1 MSNRP
6 LSNWT
11 MSVPPLPFCKSEMNS
26 CNYHVSHFGT
36 SMVVMRVTLP
46 LLGISPGRA
55 PILRYG
61 VAVLSTA
68 LALIPII
75 LLADVSESRLALF
88 GVAVMVSAW
97 YGGWKPGV
105 VATAFALTVSAY
117 FSLAGEHTPAQLRT
131 AIVRLSLFFFVAMLI
146 CWLNAA
152 LRAAQENLRHSEL
165 NFRSLVTNAPYGV
178 CRCDS
183 AGKILDVNPAFVE
196 LLGHAAAS
204 ELIGQHIFGL
214 YADND
219 KWFDLADFLRS
230 PAPFKGLAAEWKRK
244 DGTTTVVRVSGRSV
258 TNGRAEGVVFEL
270 FAEDV
275 TERRALEQQLRQ
287 SQKMEAVGR
296 LAGGIAHDF
305 NNLLMV
311 ISGYSEFL
319 LERLGDEPR
328 LRGPAQEIASAA
340 ERASSLTRQLL
351 AFSRKQMLAPRIVDL
366 NTVATENLKM
376 LTRMIGEDI
385 DLVLLPDPG
394 LWPVRADAGQIEQ
407 VIMNLAVNARDAMP
421 SGGKLTIETSNV
433 ALDDEYARFHAPLR
447 PGDYVMVAI
456 SDTGAGMDS
465 ETQSHIFE
473 PFFTTKGTKGTGLGL
488 STVYG
493 IIKQSGGYIWV
504 QSEMG
509 KGTTFKIYL
518 PRVAGTGET
527 ATQVATPVETQK
539 PEPGTETILLVED
552 EANLRYLARQYL
564 EKQGYKVIEAADGAV
579 AMQIA
584 VAHDKVIHL
593 LLTDVIMPGM
603 NGRELAQRIAE
614 IRPNVKI
621 LYMSGYTENV
631 IGHNG
636 MLDAGVRLLQ
646 KPFTLRDLRSKVR
659 EVLDATLTPPEV
671 TMPTQS
677 AAPSPVVRAKEV
689 PPTRAQRFQLHLPL
703 RYRRLG
709 EDIWHEGTTEN
720 ISRSGMLFQAD
731 EVLQPSSQLEIN
743 LVLPAEIAG
752 LSATEVVCRGEVV
765 RTVESQ
771 GTTLSPALA
780 ARILQYH
787 FQHGPL
793 PRA

>member
-1 MSNRP
+1 
-6 LSNWT
+6 
-11 MSVPPLPFCKSEMNS
+11 
-26 CNYHVSHFGT
+26 
-36 SMVVMRVTLP
+36 MRVTLP
-46 LLGISPGRA
+46 LLRIPPARA

-68 LALIPII
+68 LALIPTV

-105 VATAFALTVSAY
+105 VATAFALTVIAY
-117 FSLAGEHTPAQLRT
+117 FSLVGEHSPDQLRT
-131 AIVRLSLFFFVAMLI
+131 AILRMSLFFFVAMLV
-146 CWLNAA
+146 CWLNEA
-152 LRAAQENLRHSEL
+152 LRVAQESLRRSEA
-165 NFRSLVTNAPYGV
+165 NFRSLVTNAPYGI
-178 CRCDS
+178 CSCDS
-183 AGKILDVNPAFVE
+183 SGKILDANPAFLD
-196 LLGHAAAS
+196 LLGLTS
-204 ELIGQHIFGL
+204 LNDLIGQHIYSL
-214 YADND
+214 YSDTD
-219 KWFDLADFLRS
+219 QWFDLADYLRS
-230 PAPFKGLAAEWKRK
+230 SAPFKGLTAEWKRK
-244 DGTTTVVRVSGRSV
+244 GGSTVVRISGRSV
-258 TNGRAEGVVFEL
+258 SNGREEGKVFEL

-319 LERLGDEPR
+319 LERLGAEPH

-351 AFSRKQMLAPRIVDL
+351 AFSRKQMLAPRIINL
-366 NTVATENLKM
+366 NQIATENLKM

-385 DLVLLPDPG
+385 DLVLVPG
-394 LWPVRADAGQIEQ
+394 QNLWSVRADAGQIDQ

-433 ALDDEYARFHAPLR
+433 TLDEEYARLKTPLR

-456 SDTGAGMDS
+456 SDTGAGMDAD
-465 ETQSHIFE
+465 TQSHIFE
-473 PFFTTKGTKGTGLGL
+473 PFFTTKGPKGTGLGL

-493 IIKQSGGYIWV
+493 IVKQSGGYVWV
-504 QSEMG
+504 YSEVG
-509 KGTTFKIYL
+509 RGTTFKIYL
-518 PRVAGTGET
+518 PRVASVGET
-527 ATQVATPVETQK
+527 AVQVSEPLQSQRV
-539 PEPGTETILLVED
+539 EPGTETILLVED

-584 VAHDKVIHL
+584 VAHEGVIHL

-603 NGRELAQRIAE
+603 NGRELAQRISE
-614 IRPNVKI
+614 IRPNAKV

-636 MLDAGVRLLQ
+636 TLDAGVRLLQ
-646 KPFTLRDLRSKVR
+646 KPFNLRDLKSKVR
-659 EVLDATLTPPEV
+659 EVLDATPTPPEV
-671 TMPTQS
+671 VMPTQS
-677 AAPSPVVRAKEV
+677 IATEAALRAREV
-689 PPTRAQRFQLHLPL
+689 PPARAQRFQLHLPL

-709 EDIWHEGTTEN
+709 EKDWHAGTTEN
-720 ISRSGMLFQAD
+720 ISRSGLLFQGD
-731 EVLQPSSQLEIN
+731 DILQPSAQLEIN
-743 LVLPAEIAG
+743 LVLPTEIAG
-752 LSATEVVCRGEVV
+752 LSGTEVVCRGEVV
-765 RTVESQ
+765 RTVEPQ
-771 GTTLSPALA
+771 GSTLSPALA

>member
-1 MSNRP
+1 
-6 LSNWT
+6 
-11 MSVPPLPFCKSEMNS
+11 
-26 CNYHVSHFGT
+26 
-36 SMVVMRVTLP
+36 MRVTLP
-46 LLGISPGRA
+46 LLRIAPARA

-61 VAVLSTA
+61 VAVLSTT
-68 LALIPII
+68 LALIPTI
-75 LLADVSESRLALF
+75 LLADVTESRLALF
-88 GVAVMVSAW
+88 AVAVMVSAW
-97 YGGWKPGV
+97 YGGWKPGI

-117 FSLAGEHTPAQLRT
+117 YSLVGQHTPDQLRT
-131 AIVRLSLFFFVAMLI
+131 SILRLSLFFFLAMLI

-152 LRAAQENLRHSEL
+152 LRQAQESLRRSEA

-178 CRCDS
+178 CSCDS
-183 AGKILDVNPAFVE
+183 TGKILDANPAFLE
-196 LLGHAAAS
+196 LLGLTAKD
-204 ELIGQHIFGL
+204 ELIGQHLFDL
-214 YADND
+214 YADAEQ
-219 KWFDLADFLRS
+219 WFHLADYLRS
-230 PAPFKGLAAEWKRK
+230 SEPFKGLTAEWKRK
-244 DGTTTVVRVSGRSV
+244 TGTTVVRVSGRSV
-258 TNGRAEGVVFEL
+258 LNGRAEGIVFEI

-311 ISGYSEFL
+311 ISGYTEFL
-319 LERLGDEPR
+319 LERLGAEPH

-340 ERASSLTRQLL
+340 DRASSLTRQLL
-351 AFSRKQMLAPRIVDL
+351 AFSRKQMLAPRIVNL
-366 NTVATENLKM
+366 NDIATENLKM

-385 DLVLLPDPG
+385 DLVMIPAHS
-394 LWPVRADAGQIEQ
+394 LWSVRADAGQIEQ

-421 SGGKLTIETSNV
+421 SGGKLTIETANTT
-433 ALDDEYARFHAPLR
+433 LDEEYARFHAPLR
-447 PGDYVMVAI
+447 PGDYVQVSI
-456 SDTGAGMDS
+456 SDTGVGMDS

-473 PFFTTKGTKGTGLGL
+473 PFFTTKGPKGTGLGL

-493 IIKQSGGYIWV
+493 IVKQSGGYIWV
-504 QSEMG
+504 YSEVG

-518 PRVAGTGET
+518 PRVTGTGEPLHP
-527 ATQVATPVETQK
+527 AATPVHFQRV
-539 PEPGTETILLVED
+539 EPGTETILLVED

-584 VAHDKVIHL
+584 VAHEAVIHL

-603 NGRELAQRIAE
+603 NGRELAQRISE
-614 IRPNVKI
+614 IRPNVKV

-636 MLDAGVRLLQ
+636 TLDAGIRLLQ
-646 KPFTLRDLRSKVR
+646 KPFNLRDLKSMVR
-659 EVLDATLTPPEV
+659 EVLDATPTPPEV
-671 TMPTQS
+671 VMSVPSAEPLPTMRARQ
-677 AAPSPVVRAKEV
+677 APPA
-689 PPTRAQRFQLHLPL
+689 RAQRFQLHLPL

-709 EDIWHEGTTEN
+709 EKQWHEGTTEN
-720 ISRSGMLFQAD
+720 ISRSGLLFQAD
-731 EVLQPSSQLEIN
+731 ELLQPASQLEIN

-752 LSATEVVCRGEVV
+752 LSETEVVCRGEVV
-765 RTVESQ
+765 RTIERR
-771 GTTLSPALA
+771 GETMTPALA

>member
-1 MSNRP
+1 
-6 LSNWT
+6 
-11 MSVPPLPFCKSEMNS
+11 
-26 CNYHVSHFGT
+26 
-36 SMVVMRVTLP
+36 MRVTLP
-46 LLGISPGRA
+46 LLRIPPARA

-68 LALIPII
+68 LALIPTI

-117 FSLAGEHTPAQLRT
+117 FSLAGEHSAVQSRI
-131 AIVRLSLFFFVAMLI
+131 AIVRLSLFFFIAMLI

-152 LRAAQENLRHSEL
+152 LRSAQENLRRSEL
-165 NFRSLVTNAPYGV
+165 NFRSLVTNAPYGI

-183 AGKILDVNPAFVE
+183 TGKILDANPALLE
-196 LLGHAAAS
+196 LLGHTAPD
-204 ELIGQHIFGL
+204 ELIGQHIFSL

-219 KWFDLADFLRS
+219 QWFDLADFLRS
-230 PAPFKGLAAEWKRK
+230 SEPFRGLAAEWKRK
-244 DGTTTVVRVSGRSV
+244 NGPTTVVRVSGRSV
-258 TNGRAEGVVFEL
+258 ANGGDGELVFEL

-275 TERRALEQQLRQ
+275 TERRLLEQQLRQ

-319 LERLGDEPR
+319 LERLGAEPH

-351 AFSRKQMLAPRIVDL
+351 AFSRKQMLAPRIVNL
-366 NTVATENLKM
+366 NDVATENIKM

-385 DLVLLPDPG
+385 DLVMVPSQN
-394 LWPVRADAGQIEQ
+394 LWAVRADAGQIEQ

-433 ALDDEYARFHAPLR
+433 TLDEDYARFHAPLR

-456 SDTGAGMDS
+456 SDTGAGMDG

-493 IIKQSGGYIWV
+493 IVKQSGGYIWV
-504 QSEMG
+504 YSEVG
-509 KGTTFKIYL
+509 RGTTFKIYL
-518 PRVAGTGET
+518 PRVASTGET
-527 ATQVATPVETQK
+527 AVQVATPVEFRK
-539 PEPGTETILLVED
+539 VEPGTETILLVED

-584 VAHDKVIHL
+584 VAHEATIHL

-603 NGRELAQRIAE
+603 NGRELAQRISE
-614 IRPNVKI
+614 IRPNVKV

-646 KPFTLRDLRSKVR
+646 KPFNLRDLKGKVR
-659 EVLDATLTPPEV
+659 EVLDTTPTPPEV
-671 TMPTQS
+671 AMSMQS
-677 AAPSPVVRAKEV
+677 HEPLRATRAREAPPS
-689 PPTRAQRFQLHLPL
+689 RAQRFQLHLPL

-709 EDIWHEGTTEN
+709 EKDWHVGTTEN

-731 EVLQPSSQLEIN
+731 ELLQPASQLEIS
-743 LVLPAEIAG
+743 LVLPQEIAG
-752 LSATEVVCRGEVV
+752 LSETQVVCRGEVV
-765 RTVESQ
+765 RAVERR
-771 GTTLSPALA
+771 GDALSPALA

>member
-1 MSNRP
+1 
-6 LSNWT
+6 
-11 MSVPPLPFCKSEMNS
+11 
-26 CNYHVSHFGT
+26 
-36 SMVVMRVTLP
+36 MRVTLP
-46 LLGISPGRA
+46 LLRIPAARA

-68 LALIPII
+68 LALIPTV

-97 YGGWKPGV
+97 YGGWKPGL
-105 VATAFALTVSAY
+105 VATSFALTVIAY
-117 FSLAGEHTPAQLRT
+117 FSLAGEHAPEQMRI
-131 AIVRLSLFFFVAMLI
+131 AIFRLSLFFFLAILI

-152 LRAAQENLRHSEL
+152 LRAVQENLRLSEA
-165 NFRSLVTNAPYGV
+165 NFRSLVTNAPYGI
-178 CRCDS
+178 CSCDS
-183 AGKILDVNPAFVE
+183 TGKILDANPAFLE
-196 LLGHAAAS
+196 LLGLKSAD
-204 ELIGQHIFGL
+204 ELVGQYIYNL
-214 YADND
+214 YND
-219 KWFDLADFLRS
+219 TEQWFDLADCLRAS
-230 PAPFKGLAAEWKRK
+230 EPFKGLVADWKRK
-244 DGTTTVVRVSGRSV
+244 GGTTVVRISGRSV
-258 TNGRAEGVVFEL
+258 MNGQREGVVFEI

-275 TERRALEQQLRQ
+275 TERRALEQQLRH

-319 LERLGDEPR
+319 LERLGAEPY

-351 AFSRKQMLAPRIVDL
+351 AFSRKQMLAPHIVNL
-366 NTVATENLKM
+366 NDIATENLKM

-385 DLVLLPDPG
+385 DLVLSPG
-394 LWPVRADAGQIEQ
+394 KNLWPVRADAGQIEQ

-421 SGGKLTIETSNV
+421 SGGKLTIETCNV
-433 ALDDEYARFHAPLR
+433 TLGEEEARRHAPLR
-447 PGDYVMVAI
+447 HGDYVMI
-456 SDTGAGMDS
+456 GINDTGGGMDA

-473 PFFTTKGTKGTGLGL
+473 PFFTTKGPKGTGLGL

-504 QSEMG
+504 ESEVG
-509 KGTTFKIYL
+509 RGTTFKIYL
-518 PRVAGTGET
+518 PRVASAGEG
-527 ATQVATPVETQK
+527 ATQVAVAARSHRV
-539 PEPGTETILLVED
+539 EPGTETILLVED

-584 VAHDKVIHL
+584 VAHESVIHL

-603 NGRELAQRIAE
+603 NGRELAQRITE
-614 IRPNVKI
+614 IRPNVKV

-636 MLDAGVRLLQ
+636 TLDAGIRLLQ
-646 KPFTLRDLRSKVR
+646 KPFNLRDLKSKVR
-659 EVLDATLTPPEV
+659 EVLDATPTPPEV
-671 TMPTQS
+671 EMSIQS
-677 AAPSPVVRAKEV
+677 AATQHAARAREV
-689 PPTRAQRFQLHLPL
+689 PLTRAQRFQLHLPL

-709 EDIWHEGTTEN
+709 EKEWHAGKTEN

-731 EVLQPSSQLEIN
+731 EVLQPSAQLEIN

-752 LSATEVVCRGEVV
+752 LSETEVVCRGEVV
-765 RTVESQ
+765 RTVE
-771 GTTLSPALA
+771 GEGATLSPALA

>member
-1 MSNRP
+1 
-6 LSNWT
+6 
-11 MSVPPLPFCKSEMNS
+11 
-26 CNYHVSHFGT
+26 
-36 SMVVMRVTLP
+36 MRVTLP
-46 LLGISPGRA
+46 LLRIAPARA

-68 LALIPII
+68 LALIPTV

-97 YGGWKPGV
+97 YGGWKPGL
-105 VATAFALTVSAY
+105 VATSFALTVSAY
-117 FSLAGEHTPAQLRT
+117 FALVGGHTPDQLRT
-131 AIVRLSLFFFVAMLI
+131 AILRLSLFFFVAMLI

-152 LRAAQENLRHSEL
+152 LRAAQESLRRSEA
-165 NFRSLVTNAPYGV
+165 NFRSLVTNAPYGI
-178 CRCDS
+178 CSCDS
-183 AGKILDVNPAFVE
+183 SGKILDANPAFLE
-196 LLGHAAAS
+196 LLGLAS
-204 ELIGQHIFGL
+204 PEEVVGKHIYSL
-214 YADND
+214 YADTD
-219 KWFDLADFLRS
+219 QWFELADYLRAGS
-230 PAPFKGLAAEWKRK
+230 PFKGLIAEWKRK
-244 DGTTTVVRVSGRSV
+244 GASNNTAVRVSGRSV
-258 TNGRAEGVVFEL
+258 SNIRKEGVIFEL

-275 TERRALEQQLRQ
+275 TERRALELQLRQ

-319 LERLGDEPR
+319 LERLGAEPH

-351 AFSRKQMLAPRIVDL
+351 AFSRKQMLAPRIVNL
-366 NTVATENLKM
+366 NDIATENFRM
-376 LTRMIGEDI
+376 LNRMIGEDI
-385 DLVLLPDPG
+385 DLVTIPG
-394 LWPVRADAGQIEQ
+394 KNLWPVRADAGQIEQ
-407 VIMNLAVNARDAMP
+407 VIMNLAINARDAMP
-421 SGGKLTIETSNV
+421 SGGNLTIETANV
-433 ALDDEYARFHAPLR
+433 TLNDEDARVHAPLK
-447 PGDYVMVAI
+447 PGDYVMFAI
-456 SDTGAGMDS
+456 SDTGIGMDA

-504 QSEMG
+504 YSEIG
-509 KGTTFKIYL
+509 RGTTFKIYL
-518 PRVAGTGET
+518 PRVAAVGESM
-527 ATQVATPVETQK
+527 AQISAPAQAQK
-539 PEPGTETILLVED
+539 VEPGTETILLVED

-584 VAHDKVIHL
+584 VAHEAVIHL

-636 MLDAGVRLLQ
+636 MLEPGIRLLQ
-646 KPFTLRDLRSKVR
+646 KPFNLRDLKNIVR
-659 EVLDATLTPPEV
+659 EVLDATPTPPEV
-671 TMPTQS
+671 AMSLQS
-677 AAPSPVVRAKEV
+677 AEPQPAVRAREV
-689 PPTRAQRFQLHLPL
+689 PPMRAQRFQLHLPL

-709 EDIWHEGTTEN
+709 ESTWHVGTTEN
-720 ISRSGMLFQAD
+720 ISRSGLLFQAD
-731 EVLQPSSQLEIN
+731 ESLQPNSQLEIN

-752 LSATEVVCRGEVV
+752 LSGTEVVCRGEVV
-765 RTVESQ
+765 RTVEPQ
-771 GTTLSPALA
+771 GSMTPALA